1 MDSSKRQARL
11 ERRKAQQ
18 RQGQLRWLFY
28 IVVGAVALTV
38 LLILAQQLS
47 GPRQVTYTQKEGVFL
62 GDPNAPVT
70 LIEFADFQC
79 SHCLNSYN
87 TTELPL
93 IQQYVETGKIRYQ
106 YEMVGFLGPESV
118 ASAEAA
124 YCAADQ
130 NYFWEYHDIVFA
142 PTNYSSGNVGG
153 YSEDNLIRFAEQVSG
168 LDVNAFRA
176 CLASDEQLTAV
187 DEAHNLASSFGVSG
201 TPGFVINGTVLAG
214 EQPLAR
220 LQQVIE
226 EALAAVGGN

>member
-11 ERRKAQQ
+11 DRRKAQQ
-18 RQGQLRWLFY
+18 RQGQVKWLIY
-28 IVVGAVALTV
+28 IVVGAVALTA

-47 GPRQVTYTQKEGVFL
+47 GPRQTTYTQKDGMTL

-87 TTELPL
+87 TTEQPL
-93 IQQYVETGKIRYQ
+93 IEQYVETGQIKYQ
-106 YEMVGFLGPESV
+106 YQIVGFLGSESV

-130 NYFWEYHDIVFA
+130 NFFWEYHDIVFA
-142 PTNYSSGNVGG
+142 PANYSSGNVGG
-153 YSEDNLIRFAEQVSG
+153 YSEDNLIRFAEQVNG
-168 LDVNAFRA
+168 LNVDTFRA

-187 DEAHNLASSFGVSG
+187 DEAHNLASSLGVTG
-201 TPGFVINGTVLAG
+201 TPGFVINGQVLSG
-214 EQPLAR
+214 EQPITR
-220 LQQVIE
+220 LQQLIE
-226 EALAAVGGN
+226 EALTAAGAN

>member
-1 MDSSKRQARL
+1 MESSKRQARL

-18 RQGQLRWLFY
+18 RQGQVKWLIY
-28 IVVGAVALTV
+28 IVIGAVALTV

-47 GPRQVTYTQKEGVFL
+47 GPRQATYAQKDGMFL

-87 TTELPL
+87 TTEQPL
-93 IQQYVETGKIRYQ
+93 IQQYVETGQIRFQYQ
-106 YEMVGFLGPESV
+106 IVGFLGPEST

-142 PTNYSSGNVGG
+142 PANYSSGNVGG
-153 YSEDNLIRFAEQVSG
+153 YSEDNLIRFAEQVNG
-168 LDVNAFRA
+168 LDVQAFRT
-176 CLASDEQLTAV
+176 CLDSDAQLATLE
-187 DEAHNLASSFGVSG
+187 EAHNLASSLGVSG
-201 TPGFVINGTVLAG
+201 TPGFVVGSTVMAG
-214 EQPLAR
+214 EQTMAR
-220 LQQVIE
+220 FQQVIE
-226 EALAAVGGN
+226 EALAAAGAN